1 MNVSLNS
8 HGTQSKA
15 RPFDA
20 LSPEEIRQ
28 GVSLLKPFVGEEAT
42 FVSVCLEEPDKQSV
56 MASSNDQRFARRLV
70 FVGHNQVEGKLDGGF
85 EAIIDLG
92 KESVEVARIEVGQ
105 ASINFRDVV
114 SAHQITKSDEGWQEA
129 VKKRGVTNL
138 ELVHLEP
145 WPAGGALH
153 ESIPRGHRAQRVIA
167 FVKEDKTDNPYA
179 RPIQGLIAHVDL
191 TEGKLAYLEDHGV
204 VALPPEGGRYDA
216 VSQPKLRETLK
227 PIEISQPDGASF
239 VVDGNYV
246 EWEGFSFQVSMH
258 PTNSLV
264 LHNLCFRDDNEERP
278 ILHRAALSEMVVP
291 YGDTDPMHN
300 WKHVFDAGEL
310 SMGTSPHELKLGCDC
325 LGEIHY
331 FSHHGVNWN
340 GEVKTTENAICMH
353 EEDYGVLWKHHD
365 WVTQQTEVRR
375 SRRLVISTIHT
386 VGNYEYGFFWYLYLD
401 GTVQMEVKLTGIV
414 GVSAVES
421 GAERPE
427 FAPLIAPNL
436 ASPIHQHLFCFR
448 LDFNVDGLKNTV
460 FEVEA
465 EPLPINDSNPVRH
478 WLISSQR

>member
-1 MNVSLNS
+1 M
-8 HGTQSKA
+8 
-15 RPFDA
+15 
-20 LSPEEIRQ
+20 
-28 GVSLLKPFVGEEAT
+28 
-42 FVSVCLEEPDKQSV
+42 
-56 MASSNDQRFARRLV
+56 
-70 FVGHNQVEGKLDGGF
+70 
-85 EAIIDLG
+85 
-92 KESVEVARIEVGQ
+92 
-105 ASINFRDVV
+105 
-114 SAHQITKSDEGWQEA
+114 
-129 VKKRGVTNL
+129 
-138 ELVHLEP
+138 
-145 WPAGGALH
+145 
-153 ESIPRGHRAQRVIA
+153 
-167 FVKEDKTDNPYA
+167 
-179 RPIQGLIAHVDL
+179 
-191 TEGKLAYLEDHGV
+191 
-204 VALPPEGGRYDA
+204 
-216 VSQPKLRETLK
+216 
-227 PIEISQPDGASF
+227 
-239 VVDGNYV
+239 
-246 EWEGFSFQVSMH
+246 
-258 PTNSLV
+258 

-448 LDFNVDGLKNTV
+448 LDFNVDGPKNTV

-465 EPLPINDSNPVRH
+465 EPLPIDDSNPNGTAFRSKATALNSELDARRDCYPQRSRFWKIVNPNKKNRLGVPVA
-478 WLISSQR
+478 WKLLPSATPTLLADESSTFGKRAAFAKHNLWVTRFDEGAYNACGKFPNLQHEGGEGLPKWSAQDRNIENEDVVLWHTFGVTHSPRPEDWPVMPVEYCGFMLQPVGFFDRNPTLDVPPSQSCSSDET